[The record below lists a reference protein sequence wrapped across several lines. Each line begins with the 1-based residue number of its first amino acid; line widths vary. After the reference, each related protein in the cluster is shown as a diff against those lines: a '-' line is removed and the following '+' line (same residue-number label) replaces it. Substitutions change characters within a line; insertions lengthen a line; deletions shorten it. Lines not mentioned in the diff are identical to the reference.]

1 MLTMFTGTPGA
12 GKTAALVD
20 ILADL
25 IGDRPIFV
33 AGSMEGGKLVPSL
46 EGLTIPH
53 TVIKGEDW
61 PTELPDGAIMV
72 LDEAQQLWRPRGPG
86 AKVPPHVSELETHRH
101 RGLDILLT
109 TQSPKLI
116 DANVRALVGRHVHI
130 RDVGWYG
137 RWWYEW
143 PECNDALAWKS
154 CQNKKRYKLPKR
166 VFELYKSASLHV
178 KPLRGFPP
186 ALIGLMLLLVFL
198 AGLVWFITGRLNSKT
213 AAPELDKK
221 GQVVTGLP
229 PMAQPRHI
237 ASASASPPPAAGG
250 AAVPD
255 ERVDFI
261 PRVYNRPWTAPAY
274 DALRKVSALPTITGA
289 ICINDKCECYHHK
302 AKLLDVAS
310 EACASWAK
318 DRPFNP
324 YLADEASGTP
334 GANTTTPVPETR
346 AAPSQS
352 ATGTVAVGG
361 AAQTLGVGVASA
373 L

>member
-1 MLTMFTGTPGA
+1 MLTLFTGTPGA

-72 LDEAQQLWRPRGPG
+72 LDEAQQLWRPRGPA

-166 VFELYKSASLHV
+166 VFELYKSASIHV

-186 ALIGLMLLLVFL
+186 ALIGLMLLFVVL
-198 AGLVWFITGRLNSKT
+198 AGLVWYISGRLHTLEGTK
-213 AAPELDKK
+213 PDKSAK
-221 GQVVTGLP
+221 VVAVGGGGGGGGNVSRETKKATLIKSP
-229 PMAQPRHI
+229 DPIDFVPR
-237 ASASASPPPAAGG
+237 
-250 AAVPD
+250 VPD
-255 ERVDFI
+255 Q
-261 PRVYNRPWTAPAY
+261 PWTAPAY
-274 DALRKVSALPTITGA
+274 DALRVVASMPTITGA
-289 ICINDKCECYHHK
+289 ICVNYECECYHNAQRLYEVSRK
-302 AKLLDVAS
+302 ACLH
-310 EACASWAK
+310 WAYN
-318 DRPFNP
+318 RPFNP
-324 YLADEASGTP
+324 YAADGVPVANKPASP
-334 GANTTTPVPETR
+334 PENHAVPE
-346 AAPSQS
+346 QS
-352 ATGTVAVGG
+352 ATAPKAFGNVS
-361 AAQTLGVGVASA
+361 GVGVASA